1 LISRH
6 SLVLD
11 RHRHLKWRWL
21 DPAEQALMVLC
32 GVALAGFSCTVFFD
46 VVTRSLGHPVLW
58 VQEVT
63 TTFFVYGIFI
73 GAAAATRRNDHL
85 YLSAVADAMSG
96 RKRLAVETFNR
107 LVLLGAALCMVY
119 FGFINF
125 IEGFHAY
132 RMPSLT
138 PLASLYAPIPLSG
151 VFVALF
157 AIEQLINGWR
167 HGFAGPGA
175 QDERAHSDEV
185 AAEELDLG
193 L

>member
-1 LISRH
+1 MTPRH

-11 RHRHLKWRWL
+11 RQRHLKWRWL
-21 DPAEQALMVLC
+21 DPVEQGLMVLC

-73 GAAAATRRNDHL
+73 GTAAAARRNDHL
-85 YLSAVADAMSG
+85 YLSAIADAMSG
-96 RKRLAVETFNR
+96 TKRLVVETFNR

-138 PLASLYAPIPLSG
+138 PLASLYAPIPLAG

-157 AIEQLINGWR
+157 AIEQLVNGWR
-167 HGFAGPGA
+167 NGFAGD
-175 QDERAHSDEV
+175 DERHGEEPPAG
-185 AAEELDLG
+185 ELDLG